1 MGMKDFARGSRIEDT
16 VVDGQ
21 AALENGRFEEAAEYF
36 RSALRMG
43 PRNAEEESLIRCDLS
58 SALGKRGLGR
68 EQLEAIAKYEK
79 ASELIHLAGRTKML
93 VLIRLGWAHSFNN
106 SVPRAI
112 GFFNQAMRI
121 ARELSDDASI
131 GACYFGLG
139 RAYRNLNEVR
149 IARDHYTSAL
159 SHYRKVGNW
168 RELAESYVN
177 IGYINAFEGNYRS
190 ALQSLKQALTIIGDR
205 SEHDL
210 LGRAYMYLA
219 IAHDNLG
226 SAERALSSWETCIEC
241 FRQAGNV
248 LYQAINENNLAV
260 KLIWIGEWR
269 RAEEL
274 ASSAI
279 ERLEKTTGVASY
291 GGALDTMAQLQIL
304 RGNLGQAERLLDQS
318 LKVLSSVKTGEWVEV
333 TTLTTMGRLHL
344 ARNRPELAA
353 EPLSRAVDICL
364 RSGTKYT
371 LADARLWL
379 AEALLRTGDLKGARE
394 LIETARA
401 DLRVN
406 PDLVAW
412 GMMMRMIAKIE
423 AADGYLAA
431 AVQSLCQSTSIFEI
445 RRNKYAV
452 AVNKMVMAKLYET
465 QGKRPEAAGEVGA
478 AVEIFDRLGAL
489 KDAEDSRFY
498 LQTLTGSD
506 PAPEQTN
513 KAGQSVVAA
522 LAAQS
527 GLASAVDGFIARRLV
542 QASVSRELL
551 LYELASVVQDQAA
564 GRAVVVVSTG
574 ADGLRLEAS
583 VGLGRTQQSRE
594 MNFLS
599 NLPSARYRENYVYA
613 FTDNDQYNYLMHV
626 IEPTAPRFQSGTINM
641 LPLLYMAEQGLEI
654 EVLRN
659 KNRRAEVFDPSQLLS
674 QVELPGFVCSSRAM
688 NRVLEQI
695 HKIRSSDVT
704 VLITG
709 ESGTGKELIARAVH
723 AGSSR
728 RGGVFLPFNCSAAPR
743 EMIESQLFG
752 YRKGAFTG
760 ASANYEGV
768 VRAAERGSLFL
779 DEIGDLPLEMQPKLL
794 RFLQEGEIHPLGE
807 SLPRRIDV
815 RVIAATN
822 SDLEKA
828 VAEGRFREDL
838 FHRINVIRIQIPP
851 LRERREEIPALI
863 NHYLNLYQEESAKTD
878 IGLSEETVDL
888 MLVYDWPGNVR
899 QLCNEIRR
907 MVTYSDSGSVV
918 TADALSAE
926 ISRIKREFED
936 TPSRRMSQSS
946 DQSLMTP
953 APGVTLPDAMIELE
967 RYMIRE
973 ALKRSGGNVAHAA
986 RDLGLS
992 RKGLYL
998 KMDRLNFN
1006 N

>member
-1 MGMKDFARGSRIEDT
+1 MKDFARGNRIEDS

-21 AALENGRFEEAAEYF
+21 AALENGRFEEAADHF
-36 RSALRMG
+36 RAALRMG
-43 PRNAEEESLIRCDLS
+43 PRSPEEEALIRCDLS

-68 EQLEAIAKYEK
+68 EQLEAISKYEK
-79 ASELIHLAGRTKML
+79 ASELIHLAGRAKML
-93 VLIRLGWAHSFNN
+93 VLIRLGWAHSYNN

-112 GFFNQAMRI
+112 GFFNQAMRM
-121 ARELSDDASI
+121 ARDLSDDASI

-177 IGYINAFEGNYRS
+177 IGYINAFEGNYRN

-205 SEHDL
+205 NEHDL

-226 SAERALSSWETCIEC
+226 STEKALSSYETCIDC
-241 FRQAGNV
+241 FKQAGNL

-260 KLIWIGEWR
+260 KLIWIGEWG

-274 ASSAI
+274 ADSAI
-279 ERLEKTTGVASY
+279 DKLAQTTGVASY

-304 RGNLGQAERLLDQS
+304 RGNLGKAEQLLERS

-333 TTLTTMGRLHL
+333 ITLTTMGRLKL
-344 ARNRPELAA
+344 ARGQANLAT
-353 EPLSRAVDICL
+353 EPLARAVDICL
-364 RSGTKYT
+364 RSGTQYYLT
-371 LADARLWL
+371 DARLWL
-379 AEALLRTGDLKGARE
+379 AEALLQTGNLSGARE
-394 LIETARA
+394 LVETVRS

-412 GMMMRMIAKIE
+412 GLMMRMVAKIE
-423 AADGYLAA
+423 SADNHLAA
-431 AVQSLCQSTSIFEI
+431 AVQSLGQSTSIFEI
-445 RRNKYAV
+445 RQNKYAV
-452 AVNKMVMAKLYET
+452 AVNKIVMAKLFET
-465 QGKRPEAAGEVGA
+465 QGRVNEAVAEVRG
-478 AVEIFDRLGAL
+478 AVEIFEGLGAI
-489 KDAEDSRFY
+489 KDAQDAIASLEKSTAVDAS
-498 LQTLTGSD
+498 LEADGS
-506 PAPEQTN
+506 AAHSSTT
-513 KAGQSVVAA
+513 A
-522 LAAQS
+522 LAAGT
-527 GLASAVDGFIARRLV
+527 GLASALDGFVARRLV

-551 LYELASVVQDQAA
+551 LYELASVVHDQAA
-564 GRAVVVVSTG
+564 GKGVVIAQNG
-574 ADGLRLEAS
+574 PDGLILEAA
-583 VGLGRTQQSRE
+583 VGLKDVEISRDLG
-594 MNFLS
+594 FLS
-599 NLPSARYRENYVYA
+599 RLPGTQHRANYVYA
-613 FTDNDQYNYLMHV
+613 FSDNDQRNYLMHLL
-626 IEPTAPRFQSGTINM
+626 EPGAPRFQTGTINL
-641 LPLLYMAEQGLEI
+641 LPLLYLAEQGLEL

-728 RGGVFLPFNCSAAPR
+728 RSGVFLPFNCSAAPR

-760 ASANYEGV
+760 ASSNYEGV
-768 VRAAERGSLFL
+768 VRAAERGTLFL
-779 DEIGDLPLEMQPKLL
+779 DEIGDLPIEMQPKLL

-815 RVIAATN
+815 RVVAATN

-838 FHRINVIRIQIPP
+838 FHRINVIRIHIAP

-863 NHYLNLYQEESAKTD
+863 NYYLRLYQEEAAKTD
-878 IGLSEETVDL
+878 IALSEETVDL
-888 MLVYDWPGNVR
+888 MMVYDWPGNVR

-907 MVTYSDSGSVV
+907 IVTYTDSGGIV
-918 TADALSAE
+918 TADALSTE
-926 ISRIKREFED
+926 ISRIKKEFQD
-936 TPSRRMSQSS
+936 TPSRRDSQTS
-946 DQSLMTP
+946 DHSLMTP
-953 APGVTLPDAMIELE
+953 PPGVTLPDAMMELE

-973 ALKRSGGNVAHAA
+973 ALKRSSGNVAHAA